1 MPHHSRTL
9 AFVAAFVVLDT
20 VAATKVAKLRVSLV
34 CRGLGKGGKK
44 ETLAERSQAK
54 MFFKTL
60 EMTNS
65 STFEP
70 IRRLIC
76 VPLSCRPADGQHAEH
91 HLLEP
96 TVTCMQKYENS
107 IPNYSRSKR
116 SNVVLHQPPS
126 SAGRR
131 STPSTPTEC

>member
-1 MPHHSRTL
+1 M
-9 AFVAAFVVLDT
+9 T
-20 VAATKVAKLRVSLV
+20 VA
-34 CRGLGKGGKK
+34 GGI
-44 ETLAERSQAK
+44 
-54 MFFKTL
+54 FFKTL

-116 SNVVLHQPPS
+116 SNVVLLQPPS

>member
-1 MPHHSRTL
+1 
-9 AFVAAFVVLDT
+9 VAALKPLAMVVVTALETSMRKGVADAMAEAESVVKGNHLMDSVAKMLAT
-20 VAATKVAKLRVSLV
+20 VA
-34 CRGLGKGGKK
+34 GGI
-44 ETLAERSQAK
+44 
-54 MFFKTL
+54 FFKTL

-96 TVTCMQKYENS
+96 TVTCMQKYEKS
-107 IPNYSRSKR
+107 FPNDSRSKR
-116 SNVVLHQPPS
+116 S
-126 SAGRR
+126 
-131 STPSTPTEC
+131 ECGLAPAPL